1 MVALPVDP
9 AGLGDR
15 MPAAAALGPRTILFV
30 EDEILIA
37 MVAAEMISDLG
48 YKVLEAGSGKQ
59 ALEILSGDAPIDLLI
74 TDYSMPRMTG
84 AELARAARD
93 LRPGLPVLIATG
105 YSELPGGADPGL
117 PRLGKPYQ
125 QEQLRTE
132 IEKLLGAP

>member
-1 MVALPVDP
+1 MPVADSPS
-9 AGLGDR
+9 
-15 MPAAAALGPRTILFV
+15 PRTILFV

-37 MVAAEMISDLG
+37 MVMGAMISDLG
-48 YKVLEAGSGKQ
+48 YRVLEAESGSQ
-59 ALEILSGDAPIDLLI
+59 ALKILESDAVVDLLI

-84 AELARAARD
+84 AELVTAARG

-105 YSELPGGADPGL
+105 YLELPEGVDASA

-125 QEQLRTE
+125 QDQLRTE